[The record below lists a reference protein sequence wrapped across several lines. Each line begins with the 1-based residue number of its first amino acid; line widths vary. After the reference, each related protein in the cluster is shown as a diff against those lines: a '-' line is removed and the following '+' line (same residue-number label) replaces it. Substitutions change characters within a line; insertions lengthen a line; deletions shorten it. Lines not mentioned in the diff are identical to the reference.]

1 MIEDGHLD
9 VAGEHLK
16 PEEFE
21 VQEERTYTGQGKMI
35 ETENSLV
42 IINSEQT

>member
-21 VQEERTYTGQGKMI
+21 VQEERKYTGQGQML
-35 ETENSLV
+35 ETENSLTIV
-42 IINSEQT
+42 HSPE